1 MNKIL
6 NLLHSKNNIA
16 IKDELDELKERLA
29 CLDNAKISQILET
42 SKISKSSILKETYEY
57 PSIKTLHQSIIC
69 INLTY

>member
-29 CLDNAKISQILET
+29 CLDNAKISQIHKT
-42 SKISKSSILKETYEY
+42 SKIFKSSILKETYEY
-57 PSIKTLHQSIIC
+57 KLYIKVSFVLI
-69 INLTY
+69 